1 MKNFSGGPWVPG
13 RGGYDHEMIAGFTAI
28 KMIQLLPGEMK
39 HTSCIWAQQ
48 KKKKMA
54 EKITKK
60 TENVK
65 PVLLES
71 QIMLKPDN
79 KNLKEGVD
87 WKRVGS
93 AILTRIHK
101 LYRLSVKKKK
111 NTKKS
116 NISHFRYWCWESLL
130 RTPHIVVDGTK
141 VEVVDG
147 ASLNTWRASGD
158 WVALHTITS
167 RGSTQNG
174 GRAEIGLPWL
184 HHIQGVNSNIK
195 VYNRVPKEVQGST

>member
-93 AILTRIHK
+93 TILTRIHK
-101 LYRLSVKKKK
+101 LQQKEKQRFTLAALEHSKKKK
-111 NTKKS
+111 KMAEKIKKNMKIS
-116 NISHFRYWCWESLL
+116 NQCCFNHS
-130 RTPHIVVDGTK
+130 
-141 VEVVDG
+141 
-147 ASLNTWRASGD
+147 
-158 WVALHTITS
+158 
-167 RGSTQNG
+167 
-174 GRAEIGLPWL
+174 
-184 HHIQGVNSNIK
+184 
-195 VYNRVPKEVQGST
+195 